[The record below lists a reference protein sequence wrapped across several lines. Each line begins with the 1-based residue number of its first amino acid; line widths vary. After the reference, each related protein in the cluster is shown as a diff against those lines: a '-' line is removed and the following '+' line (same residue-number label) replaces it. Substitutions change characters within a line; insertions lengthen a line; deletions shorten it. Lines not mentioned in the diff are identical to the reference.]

1 MAARLS
7 TIVTATG
14 LVLAATACSQR
25 DDDTAAQA
33 PPPAAAAEP
42 APRPAALGAVKLGA
56 AAGPDAAITQTRQ
69 EFAPGEP
76 IHLSME
82 LLGAGAGTTVTTYWY
97 GPDDRRLA
105 YETKTVAPAQQS
117 LHFTQDNTADW
128 QEGQYRA
135 EVWIGDNKVQEQ
147 SFEIAAG

>member
-1 MAARLS
+1 MAVRLLA
-7 TIVTATG
+7 IVTAAG
-14 LVLAATACSQR
+14 LALAATACTQR

-33 PPPAAAAEP
+33 QPPPAAPEP
-42 APRPAALGAVKLGA
+42 APQPASLGAVKLGA
-56 AAGPDAAITQTRQ
+56 AAGPDAAITETKQ

-82 LLGAGAGTTVTTYWY
+82 LLGAGAGATVTTYWY
-97 GPDDRRLA
+97 GPDDRRLG
-105 YETKTVAPAQQS
+105 YETKTVAPAQRS

-135 EVWIGDNKVQEQ
+135 EVWIGDNKAQEQ

>member
-1 MAARLS
+1 MARRL
-7 TIVTATG
+7 
-14 LVLAATACSQR
+14 LAIATAAGFVLVGAACTQG
-25 DDDTAAQA
+25 DDQTAAQA
-33 PPPAAAAEP
+33 PPPPTAPEP
-42 APRPAALGAVKLGA
+42 APAALGAVTLGTA
-56 AAGPDAAITQTRQ
+56 SGPDAAITETKQ

-97 GPDDRRLA
+97 GPEGRRLA
-105 YETKTVAPAQQS
+105 YETKSVAPAQQR

-128 QEGQYRA
+128 AAGQYRT
-135 EVWIGDNKVQEQ
+135 EVWIGDNKVREQ